1 MTTIRIFITIWKFLM
16 FCGHTHAYIYIYIYI
31 SLCEC
36 VYAIFTRGFVRVNL
50 HSQKFNIVIC
60 VSVRRK
66 INFHLWLHGHSHQ
79 FIMLHLTKECSTE
92 MPIRCDRERYSEPES
107 QLNEWKSIYKIFIMR
122 FQAGML
128 FLIVLVKWHICLL
141 CGTLTD
147 YHSVEYSVAY
157 LSLYFI

>member
-16 FCGHTHAYIYIYIYI
+16 FCGHKYIY
-31 SLCEC
+31 LCLCVC

-92 MPIRCDRERYSEPES
+92 MPIRCDRKRLYRA
-107 QLNEWKSIYKIFIMR
+107 WKSVEWVKEYIYKIFIMR